1 MKKILLFCSFILSIG
16 ALGQI
21 KDLVQNNG
29 ITTPIHRANLGKI
42 VFIAAPSPIEDYK
55 DSDTMAS
62 VKLNSTT
69 NLYLRAFMDNS
80 VTNYLHRLD
89 TNLTAEELLQKGN
102 YQFSFWIDGKLV
114 YVENLHHGAEWP
126 NDKNSKTILTI
137 PLVSQRSEESWGRS
151 MWRRFYENNGGEQH
165 LTVGTHQLK
174 IEMHTYLDHNGLKI
188 SPLLAVGAVEL
199 VVTPPVKATEAE
211 AAIQPIAPNSGWPV
225 SKDAYAT
232 ETIKELNRKIAESKF
247 RKITSIVVIK
257 KGELLIEEY
266 FNGANRT
273 TLHDTRSVGKSFA
286 SALTGIAIHDGYLKN
301 EQQTLGEFY
310 DLKKFE
316 NYSPQ
321 KEKVTLKSLLTM
333 SSGFDGSDANS
344 DSPGNEENMYPT
356 DNWVSFALNLPMDKT
371 KIIGKN
377 WDYFTAGV
385 VLLGDIINK
394 NVPGGL
400 VAYADKKLFAP
411 LGITHYE
418 WQYTPQNVGNTAGS
432 LQMNTLDYA
441 KFGQLYQNKGKW
453 NGQQILT
460 QDWVKKTFTNYFTNP
475 NDPKKYGYLFWNQTY
490 TVNGKN
496 YDAFLCNGNGGN
508 KIIVFTTIPLTIIIT
523 STAYNSS
530 FGHTQADEIVTT
542 YLLPAILQ

>member
-1 MKKILLFCSFILSIG
+1 MKKILLFCTFILSIG
-16 ALGQI
+16 ALAQT

-29 ITTPIHRANLGKI
+29 ITTPVHRSNLGKI
-42 VFIAAPSPIEDYK
+42 VFIAAPTPIEDYK
-55 DSDTMAS
+55 DSDAMAS
-62 VKLNSTT
+62 VQFNSTT

-102 YQFSFWIDGKLV
+102 YQFSFWVDGKLV

-137 PLVSQRSEESWGRS
+137 PLVSQRSEGSWGRS

-174 IEMHTYLDHNGLKI
+174 IEMRTYLDHNGLKI
-188 SPLLAVGAVEL
+188 SPLIAVGAVEL

-225 SKDAYAT
+225 SKDTYAT

-257 KGELLIEEY
+257 KGKLLIEEY

-286 SALTGIAIHDGYLKN
+286 SALTGIAIHYGYLKN
-301 EQQTLGEFY
+301 EQQTLGEFF

-371 KIIGKN
+371 KTIGKN

-385 VLLGDIINK
+385 VLLGDIIDK

-508 KIIVFTTIPLTIIIT
+508 KIIVFTTIPLTIVIT